1 MPSRAIIFANGS
13 LPDPSTA
20 LGAGLEPVRRLIQP
34 GDLLLAAD
42 GGTRRL
48 RALGLVPS
56 AIIGDLDSLTADDR
70 RWADERQVRLV
81 AYPPD
86 KNETDLELALAYAV
100 EQGADEI
107 VIAGALGGRLDQT
120 LANLALLTDPRLA
133 ALDVRLDDGVE
144 AAWFVRGRTRVEGS
158 PGDIVSLLPWGRP
171 VTGIVTD
178 GLRWPLRGETL
189 TPEKTRG
196 ISNEMLGGSASVSI
210 ESGLLLVVHRRL
222 NTEH

>member
-1 MPSRAIIFANGS
+1 MEKRAIIFVNGP
-13 LPDPSTA
+13 LPDPS
-20 LGAGLEPVRRLIQP
+20 PVRRLLRP

-42 GGTRRL
+42 GGTRHLRL
-48 RALGLVPS
+48 LDLVPS
-56 AIIGDLDSLTADDR
+56 AILGDLDSLSADDR

-100 EQGADEI
+100 AQGADEI

-144 AAWFVRGRTRVEGS
+144 AAWFVRGKSDIRGEA
-158 PGDIVSLLPWGRP
+158 GDTVSLLPWGGE
-171 VTGIVTD
+171 VTGVTTD
-178 GLRWPLRGETL
+178 GLRWPLSGETL
-189 TPEKTRG
+189 YPEKTRG
-196 ISNEMLGGSASVSI
+196 VSNKMLGVSASVSI
-210 ESGLLLVVHRRL
+210 ESGLLLIVHRRL
-222 NTEH
+222 NTGH